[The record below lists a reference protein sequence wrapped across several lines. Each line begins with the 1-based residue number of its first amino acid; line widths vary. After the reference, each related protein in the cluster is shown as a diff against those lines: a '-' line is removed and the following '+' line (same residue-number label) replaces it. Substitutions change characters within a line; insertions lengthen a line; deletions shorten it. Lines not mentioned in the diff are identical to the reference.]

1 MNTRRFRVLFFV
13 ACLLP
18 VDVAVGISLLGAQAL
33 RSS

>member
-18 VDVAVGISLLGAQAL
+18 VDVAVGIFLWELRLLP
-33 RSS
+33 SS